1 MLSINPNLVSIFSEP
16 GKKYHD
22 GSKATIVLQ
31 DGKCPSPLEGAC
43 NSRSTQKTAY
53 IEGPIDC
60 GDQGWYCRIMPAAP
74 EDNWPPLALAGDVNF
89 GHCNSTDAFDDAGF
103 DRDGHCHGSDKDN
116 TYYWWVRDHWHRQ
129 YNGHLRCCCG
139 WAEDTSDTPMFAGRI
154 GNRCDFRRQVTQDE
168 DLSKCRDANEED
180 VDNLPHG
187 LSYEGGCNPQYENQI
202 GSPIPE
208 DDSMCWEVRYF
219 GEAGDD
225 DDDEEE
231 NDDGD
236 NEGPECEG
244 LKKQK
249 CKKMNECTWNAKEKV
264 CVEACDGEDC
274 NNEEDSE
281 DEEGP
286 ECEGMKK
293 QKCKKMNECTW
304 DAKEKVCVEACDGE
318 DCDNEEEP
326 SPECEGMKK
335 WKCNKVDECT
345 WDSNEEVCVEACDG
359 EDCNNEED
367 SEDEEGC
374 EAIKRQKDCK
384 KNPECKWNKSKKVCK
399 ESPSN
404 KCEKIKKK
412 NCKKNSACRWDKN
425 ENSCV
430 EKGQANRKL
439 LRGA

>member
-1 MLSINPNLVSIFSEP
+1 M
-16 GKKYHD
+16 G
-22 GSKATIVLQ
+22 
-31 DGKCPSPLEGAC
+31 
-43 NSRSTQKTAY
+43 
-53 IEGPIDC
+53 
-60 GDQGWYCRIMPAAP
+60 
-74 EDNWPPLALAGDVNF
+74 
-89 GHCNSTDAFDDAGF
+89 
-103 DRDGHCHGSDKDN
+103 GSDKDN

-139 WAEDTSDTPMFAGRI
+139 WEEGSDTPMFAGRI

-187 LSYEGGCNPQYENQI
+187 LSYEGGCNDQYNNQI

-225 DDDEEE
+225 NDDEEE

-236 NEGPECEG
+236 N
-244 LKKQK
+244 
-249 CKKMNECTWNAKEKV
+249 
-264 CVEACDGEDC
+264 
-274 NNEEDSE
+274 
-281 DEEGP
+281 EGP

-318 DCDNEEEP
+318 DC
-326 SPECEGMKK
+326 
-335 WKCNKVDECT
+335 
-345 WDSNEEVCVEACDG
+345 
-359 EDCNNEED
+359 NNEED

-384 KNPECKWNKSKKVCK
+384 KDPDCKWNKSKKVCK

-412 NCKKNSACRWDKN
+412 NCKKSSACRWDKN

>member
-1 MLSINPNLVSIFSEP
+1 M
-16 GKKYHD
+16 G
-22 GSKATIVLQ
+22 
-31 DGKCPSPLEGAC
+31 
-43 NSRSTQKTAY
+43 
-53 IEGPIDC
+53 
-60 GDQGWYCRIMPAAP
+60 
-74 EDNWPPLALAGDVNF
+74 
-89 GHCNSTDAFDDAGF
+89 
-103 DRDGHCHGSDKDN
+103 GSDKDN

-139 WAEDTSDTPMFAGRI
+139 WEEGSDTPMFAGRI

-187 LSYEGGCNPQYENQI
+187 LSYEGGCNDQYNNQI

-225 DDDEEE
+225 DNDDEEE

-244 LKKQK
+244 MKKQQ

-281 DEEGP
+281 DNEGP

-293 QKCKKMNECTW
+293 QKCKKMDECTW
-304 DAKEKVCVEACDGE
+304 DA
-318 DCDNEEEP
+318 NE
-326 SPECEGMKK
+326 
-335 WKCNKVDECT
+335 N
-345 WDSNEEVCVEACDG
+345 VCVEACDG

-412 NCKKNSACRWDKN
+412 NCKKSSACRWDKN